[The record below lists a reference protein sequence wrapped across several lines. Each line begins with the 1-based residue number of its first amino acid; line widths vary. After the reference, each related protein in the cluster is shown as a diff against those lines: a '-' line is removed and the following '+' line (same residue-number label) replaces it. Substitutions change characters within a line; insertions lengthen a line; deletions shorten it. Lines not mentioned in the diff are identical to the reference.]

1 MVQLLRTKLVARIV
15 AIIAVV
21 MIAAS
26 AGSLIMQMAQNES
39 AVEDTVNS
47 YNMRVAAS
55 YSGQMQTE
63 RYAEFLRNP
72 VEGDL
77 YWSLRGEL
85 DRFRTQIGALYVYF
99 VMIDENGDPR
109 IMIDGQPKEDEQASP
124 IFELTDMPA
133 YAVQAVKAGET
144 ASTPILVNPEYGSYL
159 SAFAPVT
166 LPDGTLIGAL
176 GIDTD
181 AAVFERLAANVMRES
196 IPFYLL
202 MLVVTAG
209 GIAVVYWFVRR
220 SLKPMQTIS
229 ASAEWMAAGDL
240 ARAGEVLRASPVRS
254 ADEIGSAYR
263 SMLVMSEHLHERV
276 RSLVVHMD
284 QTVDQLVVSSADF
297 ASHADQMIGM
307 SERMDQAVRQIDE
320 GVASQKQSA
329 DDSAAAMEQI
339 SQGIM
344 RIAESSSTVA
354 DAAVRAL
361 DIARGG
367 EQAVGS
373 MNGQMNALAQSA
385 SSVHEHAVRL
395 KGHTN
400 EIDGVLG
407 AVRDFAEQTKLLA
420 LNASIE
426 AARAGE
432 HGRGFTVVA
441 NEVRKLADASAE
453 AVHRIG
459 SLLGGIADE
468 SGKIGTEM
476 DNASR
481 EMAEGLRL
489 SRDAESSLRHT
500 LEAFRLV
507 SEQII
512 DISATTEQ
520 LSASSEEVAATV
532 DSIADIAGNVFEQ
545 TRQISEWS
553 GSQLAMIRQ
562 VGETSAALS
571 GSTQEM
577 RKAIRQVSV

>member
-15 AIIAVV
+15 VIIAIV

-39 AVEDTVNS
+39 VVEDTVNS
-47 YNMRVAAS
+47 YNMRVASS
-55 YSGQMQTE
+55 YSAQMQTE
-63 RYAEFLRNP
+63 RYSEFLRNP
-72 VEGDL
+72 VEGEL

-85 DRFRTQIGALYVYF
+85 NQFRSQIGALYVYF

-109 IMIDGQPKEDEQASP
+109 IMIDGQPEEDELASP
-124 IFELTDMPA
+124 IFELTDMPM

-144 ASTPILVNPEYGSYL
+144 ASTPILVNPDYGSYL
-159 SAFAPVT
+159 SAFAPVA

-196 IPFYLL
+196 VPFYLL

-240 ARAGEVLRASPVRS
+240 ARAGEVLRSAPVRS
-254 ADEIGSAYR
+254 VDEIGSAYR

-276 RSLVVHMD
+276 RNLVVHMD

-297 ASHADQMIGM
+297 ESHSNQMLGM

-339 SQGIM
+339 TQGIV

-354 DAAVRAL
+354 DAAIRAL

-367 EQAVGS
+367 EQAVSS

-385 SSVHEHAVRL
+385 SSVHAHAVRL

-453 AVHRIG
+453 AVHRIS
-459 SLLGGIADE
+459 SLLDGIADE
-468 SGKIGTEM
+468 SGKIGVEM

-481 EMAEGLRL
+481 EMAEGLKL

-532 DSIADIAGNVFEQ
+532 DSIADIAGTVFEQ
-545 TRQISEWS
+545 TRQIRDWS
-553 GSQLAMIRQ
+553 GSQLATIRQ

-571 GSTQEM
+571 ESTQEM
-577 RKAIRQVSV
+577 RKAIRQVNV